1 MSYIRGREQ
10 PSLREIKKWCLQ
22 YTWKDREHLNTP
34 EIEKMNRM
42 WKNILVKRPGTTW
55 ENGIVQVHFPMLSC
69 NLCNPVACSPPGSSI
84 HGIFQ
89 AKILKWIAISFF
101 RGSSLPRDGIFSF
114 PFFLIFGCLFLLL
127 HWQADSLP
135 LYHLDSLNC
144 SGEMS

>member
-10 PSLREIKKWCLQ
+10 ASLREIKKWCLQ

-42 WKNILVKRPGTTW
+42 WKNILVKRPGTTR
-55 ENGIVQVHFPMLSC
+55 ENGMVQVHFPMLSC
-69 NLCNPVACSPPGSSI
+69 NLCNPVVCSPPGSSI
-84 HGIFQ
+84 HGIFRP
-89 AKILKWIAISFF
+89 KYWSELPFPSPGDLPYPGMESFLF
-101 RGSSLPRDGIFSF
+101 LFFFFFFSLWVS
-114 PFFLIFGCLFLLL
+114 FLLL

-144 SGEMS
+144 SG